1 MDKVKWLVFGYNLPA
16 EPTRARVS
24 IWRRLKKLGAVN
36 VKQSIWFVPYSVEN
50 CEHLRAASA
59 YIEENGGTSLLL
71 ESTVVDEK
79 GQDAII
85 AVFNETRKAEYAE
98 LTAECAKFLQE
109 IEDDV
114 AKGKLIFAELEEEE
128 AELEKLKRWYNTIVS
143 RDIFSCPA
151 KLEAD
156 EMIAKATQAFERFAE
171 LVFTHESRDQSE
183 GT

>member
-36 VKQSIWFVPYSVEN
+36 VKQSIWFMPYSVEN

-114 AKGKLIFAELEEEE
+114 AKGEFIFAELEEEE
-128 AELEKLKRWYNTIVS
+128 AELEKLKRWYNTDSIEGHLLMPCEARS
-143 RDIFSCPA
+143 RRDDSQGDPSVRA
-151 KLEAD
+151 LRRARVH
-156 EMIAKATQAFERFAE
+156 AR
-171 LVFTHESRDQSE
+171 ESRSE
-183 GT
+183 